1 MTKAITIATV
11 PTRRPITVE
20 LPHSRLSPPS
30 CIASRNVIIA
40 PRTNAVPLMS
50 SENRRR
56 QIDLCGLSN
65 RAGGWK
71 NRKMQMSV
79 TPPNGRESQ
88 KHCSVSRSASLA
100 SMSSALT
107 HLHVTSEVKTPP
119 ISGPRMAPTPK
130 TAPTPPDQTG
140 TLFNGTEAAMIC
152 RRSTQYGRLFMERWS
167 FAQSTF
173 RCSPVTKS
181 VSKVRRRSLT
191 VASPPLHR
199 DRLSLVR

>member
-1 MTKAITIATV
+1 MASIPMYHSLMTKAITIATV

-20 LPHSRLSPPS
+20 LPHSRLRPPS
-30 CIASRNVIIA
+30 CIASRKVIIA
-40 PRTNAVPLMS
+40 PRTNTVPLMS

-71 NRKMQMSV
+71 NRKMQIRV

-88 KHCSVSRSASLA
+88 KHYPHVLLATCVSEG
-100 SMSSALT
+100 MNPHT

-140 TLFNGTEAAMIC
+140 TLFKGTEAAMIC
-152 RRSTQYGRLFMERWS
+152 CRSNQYGRLSLECARS
-167 FAQSTF
+167 HSQ
-173 RCSPVTKS
+173 CSDI
-181 VSKVRRRSLT
+181 SL
-191 VASPPLHR
+191 
-199 DRLSLVR
+199 